1 MQSIKATTT
10 AVLDAVED
18 QMPDDADELDDN
30 ETNVK
35 NSTATVKV
43 VLVPGGHVMTMA
55 FAIGLTIEEM
65 KHHLASELKVPLEV
79 LQLYLNGR
87 VVEEKQSLMELGIRP
102 HSSTQMEMSSSDPTS
117 YPLRL
122 LRPPEHDSMP
132 DVITVRVQKDE
143 GVFKEV
149 VVEIER
155 SHQKK
160 PFLGGYR
167 HRLTGVEYH
176 NAAVQTL
183 PKKRPDRGVL
193 VHSLGIQTAELK
205 SKLQQC
211 SVDMSTQMTGIG
223 CYVSCVNDKLVT
235 LGEYVTADEYHGRRL
250 KAVICLQSYVRR
262 WLAQEE
268 VEQLRRE
275 RARRLA
281 WFDLQERK
289 CKEEKEAQLRER
301 RRRWMNPQ
309 TKEDFNLLYHALQ
322 KWRSEEEEQ
331 INCSL
336 HGAERKAA
344 LCALLEQEMEF
355 IAAIGRHQ
363 INVEVIN
370 QDKIIRNFLNKAAA
384 AHQWRSATGRLFEM
398 DSVPDVRARA
408 LKEIYDD
415 ISKFPVDQQERRRFL
430 EKLRNTVME
439 HECQLVWDIIDLID
453 REMDLMG
460 RDVKEHNLEGLR
472 KRICTLFL
480 QYIRTPA
487 FNPKVIKLLK
497 VHKKPS
503 ELQHD
508 MFFCHGCQRYL
519 WSADFDSSPTGCRS
533 RRCRNCTRLDNVA
546 RSRDDNSVYQSIL
559 RRLRTDEHRLNP
571 ETSIPFLLQ
580 VDDIR
585 YLIEKVWASCSAL
598 NGSRDIYNLVFARWN
613 VQEDWSPWNCILLSK
628 EETSAHTQV
637 EHIHKAYET
646 TFIQW
651 VEQKHSMARQHFN
664 KNPVIAKNLGL

>member
-1 MQSIKATTT
+1 MSKPGETREEGENEKTRESPQTVRSTTT
-10 AVLDAVED
+10 QPPGGGREEKSEDGSDEPSATVLDAVKD
-18 QMPDDADELDDN
+18 QMPDDADEQDK
-30 ETNVK
+30 EMNVK
-35 NSTATVKV
+35 NSTAT
-43 VLVPGGHVMTMA
+43 
-55 FAIGLTIEEM
+55 
-65 KHHLASELKVPLEV
+65 
-79 LQLYLNGR
+79 GR

-122 LRPPEHDSMP
+122 PLPPEHDTMP
-132 DVITVRVQKDE
+132 DVITVQVQKDE

-167 HRLTGVEYH
+167 HRLTGAEYH
-176 NAAVQTL
+176 NATVQTL

-193 VHSLGIQTAELK
+193 VHSLGTQTAELK

-235 LGEYVTADEYHGRRL
+235 PGKYVTADEYHGRRL
-250 KAVICLQSYVRR
+250 KAVICLQSYIRR

-309 TKEDFNLLYHALQ
+309 NKEDFNLLYHALQ
-322 KWRSEEEEQ
+322 KWRNEEEEQ

-336 HGAERKAA
+336 RGAERKAA

-363 INVEVIN
+363 INVEAIN
-370 QDKIIRNFLNKAAA
+370 QDKLIRNFLNKAAA

-398 DSVPDVRARA
+398 DSVPDIRARA

-415 ISKFPVDQQERRRFL
+415 ISKFPVDQQERWSFL

-519 WSADFDSSPTGCRS
+519 WSADFGSSTTGCRS
-533 RRCRNCTRLDNVA
+533 RRCRNCTSLDNVA

-559 RRLRTDEHRLNP
+559 RRLRTDELRLNP

-598 NGSRDIYNLVFARWN
+598 NGSRDIYNLAFARWDI
-613 VQEDWSPWNCILLSK
+613 QEDWSPWNCILLSK

-637 EHIHKAYET
+637 EHIQKAYET

-651 VEQKHSMARQHFN
+651 IEQKHSMARQHFS